1 MATTQTL
8 KKKLNGVRSI
18 IKVTKAMKTA
28 STVKFSKISTKYSG
42 FSVYSAKCRRLYMD
56 NRELFSPMQAG
67 ADPAGPVCFV
77 IISGNKGMCGSF
89 NTDLYNFALRET
101 SDRRDCVIITVGKW
115 LKHRFEEENRP
126 CRMNFVFDDI
136 PRYEDTARLYRVLK
150 EMLSGAEVSGIELI
164 YPEYRNMMKQIPVR
178 CSLSDKEREDTPP
191 SQPLFFPDRESVVHG
206 MADGVMTAFLH
217 EKVLES
223 ALGAQ
228 AATLMTMRSAYD
240 TATEYGR
247 QLEAEINRKR
257 QSRVTADVI
266 ETSSEFSREV
276 N

>member
-101 SDRRDCVIITVGKW
+101 SGHKDCVIITVGKW
-115 LKHRFEEENRP
+115 LKYRFEEENKP
-126 CRMNFVFDDI
+126 CLMNFVFDDI

-178 CSLSDKEREDTPP
+178 CSLSDKEREDTPL